1 MDWNCATGDGLP
13 GELTR
18 DMAYENAIQSV
29 GEQKIVVML
38 MHDYSAATTD
48 ALPQIIDTLREKG
61 YLLMPLFR
69 DSVMIKTA

>member
-1 MDWNCATGDGLP
+1 
-13 GELTR
+13 
-18 DMAYENAIQSV
+18 
-29 GEQKIVVML
+29 